1 MSDFLVPK
9 VAKPDHILVV
19 DDTVDN
25 LLLVQTLL
33 QEEGYEVAIAEN
45 GYSALEQIIKL
56 PPDLILL
63 DVMMPEMNG
72 YQVTQHIRRNSQLPF
87 IPVLLISGY
96 DSTSVVQGLDAGAD
110 DFIRKPVEIDEL
122 LARVR
127 SLLRLKHTV
136 DERDKIALQREDFV
150 SRLTHDLRTPLI
162 AADRILNLMIQGIFG
177 EISPMMRTSLLT
189 MIQSNLNLINLV
201 NLLLDIYR
209 YEAGCKSLSFQAI
222 DLGKLISAVVQELEP
237 LATAKH
243 LSILLDL
250 GGRDRE
256 LTQVMKSVMGDRLEL
271 HRLFTNL
278 VGNAIKFT
286 ENGFIQ
292 ISVKLLDFPT
302 PLCATIP
309 GLNAV
314 TIEVA
319 DTGSGI
325 SAEEQMSLFE
335 RFRPGKH
342 KGSGTGLGLHL
353 CRQIVEAHQGTIEVQ
368 SQIGHGSVF
377 TVFLPVKFL
386 KKDQE

>member
-1 MSDFLVPK
+1 MSDFSVAK

-25 LLLVQTLL
+25 LLLVQSLL
-33 QEEGYEVAIAEN
+33 QEEGYEVALAEN
-45 GYSALEQIIKL
+45 GYSALEQIIKS

-63 DVMMPEMNG
+63 DVIMPEMNG
-72 YQVTQHIRRNSQLPF
+72 YEVTRLIRRNSQLPF
-87 IPVLLISGY
+87 IPVLLISGF

-127 SLLRLKHTV
+127 SLIRLKHTV
-136 DERDKIALQREDFV
+136 NERDKMALQREDFV

-189 MIQSNLNLINLV
+189 LIQSNLNLLNLV
-201 NLLLDIYR
+201 NMLLDIYR
-209 YEAGCKSLSFQAI
+209 YEAGAKSLSFQPI
-222 DLGKLISAVVQELEP
+222 DLGKLLSAVVQELEP
-237 LATAKH
+237 LATAKN
-243 LSILLDL
+243 LSIFLVL
-250 GGRDRE
+250 GEPDRE
-256 LTQVMKSVMGDRLEL
+256 FTEVMKSLMGDQVEL

-286 ENGFIQ
+286 EKGFVELRVIL
-292 ISVKLLDFPT
+292 SDVPT
-302 PLCATIP
+302 PLSATLP
-309 GLNAV
+309 GLKTV

-325 SAEEQMSLFE
+325 SAEEKIKLFE

-342 KGSGTGLGLHL
+342 KGSGTGLGLYL
-353 CRQIVEAHQGTIEVQ
+353 CRQIVEAHHGTIEFE
-368 SQIGHGSVF
+368 SKIGHGSIFRVS
-377 TVFLPVKFL
+377 LPVQAIN
-386 KKDQE
+386 KD

>member
-1 MSDFLVPK
+1 MSDFSVPK
-9 VAKPDHILVV
+9 VAKPDHVLVV

-25 LLLVQTLL
+25 LLLVQSLL
-33 QEEGYEVAIAEN
+33 EEEGYEVALAEN
-45 GYSALEQIIKL
+45 GYSALEKIITS

-63 DVMMPEMNG
+63 DVMMPDMNG
-72 YQVTQHIRRNSQLPF
+72 YEVTQLIRRNSQLPF
-87 IPVLLISGY
+87 IPILLISGF

-127 SLLRLKHTV
+127 SLIRLKHTV
-136 DERDKIALQREDFV
+136 NERDKMALQREDFV

-177 EISPMMRTSLLT
+177 EISPIMRTSLITL
-189 MIQSNLNLINLV
+189 IQSNLNLLNLV
-201 NLLLDIYR
+201 NMLLDIYR
-209 YEAGCKSLSFQAI
+209 YEAGAKSLSFQAI
-222 DLGKLISAVVQELEP
+222 DLGKLLSTVVQELEP
-237 LATAKH
+237 LATAKN

-250 GGRDRE
+250 GERDRE
-256 LTQVMKSVMGDRLEL
+256 FTEGMKSLMGDRLEL

-286 ENGFIQ
+286 EKGFIQ
-292 ISVKLLDFPT
+292 ISVTLLDFPT
-302 PLCATIP
+302 NLSATIP
-309 GLNAV
+309 GLKAL

-319 DTGSGI
+319 DTGYGI
-325 SAEEQMSLFE
+325 SPEEKKSLFE

-353 CRQIVEAHQGTIEVQ
+353 CRQIVEAHHGIIEVK
-368 SQIGHGSVF
+368 SQIGLGSIF
-377 TVFLPVKFL
+377 TVYLPVKTM
-386 KKDQE
+386 KKDPK

>member
-1 MSDFLVPK
+1 MSDFSVPK
-9 VAKPDHILVV
+9 VAKPDHVLVV

-25 LLLVQTLL
+25 LLLVQSLL
-33 QEEGYEVAIAEN
+33 EEEGYEVALAEN
-45 GYSALEQIIKL
+45 GYSALEKIITS

-63 DVMMPEMNG
+63 DVMMPDMNG
-72 YQVTQHIRRNSQLPF
+72 YEVTQLIRRNSQLPF
-87 IPVLLISGY
+87 IPILLISGF

-127 SLLRLKHTV
+127 SLIRLKHTV
-136 DERDKIALQREDFV
+136 NERDKMALQREDFV

-177 EISPMMRTSLLT
+177 EISPIMRTSLITL
-189 MIQSNLNLINLV
+189 IQSNLNLLNLV
-201 NLLLDIYR
+201 NMLLDIYR
-209 YEAGCKSLSFQAI
+209 YEAGAKSLSFQAI
-222 DLGKLISAVVQELEP
+222 DLGKLLSTVVQELEP
-237 LATAKH
+237 LATAKN

-250 GGRDRE
+250 GERDRE
-256 LTQVMKSVMGDRLEL
+256 FTEGMKSLMGDRLEL

-286 ENGFIQ
+286 EKGFIQ
-292 ISVKLLDFPT
+292 ISVTLLDFPT
-302 PLCATIP
+302 NLSATIP
-309 GLNAV
+309 GLKAL

-319 DTGSGI
+319 DTGYGI
-325 SAEEQMSLFE
+325 SPEEQKSLFE

-353 CRQIVEAHQGTIEVQ
+353 CRQIVEAHHGIIEVK
-368 SQIGHGSVF
+368 SQIGLGSIF
-377 TVFLPVKFL
+377 TVYLPVKTM
-386 KKDQE
+386 KKDPK

>member
-1 MSDFLVPK
+1 MSDFSVPK

-45 GYSALEQIIKL
+45 GYSALEQIIKF

-222 DLGKLISAVVQELEP
+222 DLGKLLSAVVQELEP
-237 LATAKH
+237 LATAKN

-256 LTQVMKSVMGDRLEL
+256 LTEVMKSLMGDHLEL

-286 ENGFIQ
+286 ENGFIE

-309 GLNAV
+309 GFKAL

-377 TVFLPVKFL
+377 TVYLPVKPP
-386 KKDQE
+386 KKDQ

>member
-1 MSDFLVPK
+1 MSDFSVPK

-25 LLLVQTLL
+25 LLLVQSLL
-33 QEEGYEVAIAEN
+33 QEEGYEVTLAEN
-45 GYSALEQIIKL
+45 GYSALEQIIKS

-63 DVMMPEMNG
+63 DVIMPDMNG
-72 YQVTQHIRRNSQLPF
+72 YEVTQLIRRNSQLPF
-87 IPVLLISGY
+87 IPVLLISGF

-127 SLLRLKHTV
+127 SLIRLKHTV
-136 DERDKIALQREDFV
+136 NERDKMALQREDFV

-162 AADRILNLMIQGIFG
+162 AADRILNLMIQGVFG
-177 EISPMMRTSLLT
+177 EISPIMRTSLLT
-189 MIQSNLNLINLV
+189 LIQSNLNLINLV
-201 NLLLDIYR
+201 NMLLDIYR
-209 YEAGCKSLSFQAI
+209 YEAGAKSLSFQAI
-222 DLGKLISAVVQELEP
+222 DLGKLLSTVVQELEP
-237 LATAKH
+237 LVTAKN

-250 GGRDRE
+250 GERDRE
-256 LTQVMKSVMGDRLEL
+256 FTEVMKSLMGDHLEL

-286 ENGFIQ
+286 EKGFIQ
-292 ISVKLLDFPT
+292 IRVTLLDFPT
-302 PLCATIP
+302 NLSATIP
-309 GLNAV
+309 GLKAL

-319 DTGSGI
+319 DTGYGI
-325 SAEEQMSLFE
+325 SPEEQKSLFE

-353 CRQIVEAHQGTIEVQ
+353 CRQIVEAHHGIIEVK
-368 SQIGHGSVF
+368 SKIGQGSTF
-377 TVFLPVKFL
+377 TVYLPVKAMQ
-386 KKDQE
+386 KDP